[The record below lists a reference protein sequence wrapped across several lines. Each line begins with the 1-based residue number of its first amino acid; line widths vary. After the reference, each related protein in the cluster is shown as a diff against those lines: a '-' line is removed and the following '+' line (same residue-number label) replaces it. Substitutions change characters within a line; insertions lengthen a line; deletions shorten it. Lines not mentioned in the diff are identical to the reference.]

1 MRRIYRKEFKT
12 RVLYHNNEILTKVL
26 KILVFNPYLPTVLRV
41 NAKESLDSI
50 NAFKTHFTNVC
61 LRTSRTRSIYRAF
74 RLSRIQL
81 RELCLAGKLPGVR
94 KQS

>member
-1 MRRIYRKEFKT
+1 MRRIYRKDFKT
-12 RVLYHNNEILTKVL
+12 RVLYHDNEILTKVL
-26 KILVFNPYLPTVLRV
+26 KILTLNQYLPTVLRV

-50 NAFKTHFTNVC
+50 SVYKTHFTNIC
-61 LRTSRTRSIYRAF
+61 LRTSRTRSIYRAL
-74 RLSRIQL
+74 RLSRIKL